1 MSFEHFGD
9 SAAGVRESHSST
21 SELMERAFQ
30 HEARMAG
37 NEASLNRMIDDIHP
51 ETPEDQELVAR
62 LKERAAELTGP
73 RHDLRMAAQAAA
85 LSVALHGII
94 DHKEGVSSEVQEV
107 QIAGILSKNPEL
119 AEMLVRGV
127 LSAAQNLEA
136 HTHVHTEGDS
146 GSRLAEEAKE
156 VLGEI
161 EKSDK
166 KLVQGLALR
175 TAERVAR
182 AIVSA
187 STLGIGAVVYDSLKD
202 VYQSIRVHND
212 LRTKRKTLLMSSS
225 ALT

>member
-9 SAAGVRESHSST
+9 SALEVNEPDSAT
-21 SELMERAFQ
+21 NELMERASQ
-30 HEARMAG
+30 HEVRMAG
-37 NEASLNRMIDDIHP
+37 NEASINRVIDDIHP
-51 ETPEDQELVAR
+51 ETPEDHELVAR
-62 LKERAAELTGP
+62 LKERAADLAGP

-94 DHKEGVSSEVQEV
+94 DHKEGVSSGGQEA
-107 QIAGILSKNPEL
+107 QIAGILSKNPDL

-127 LSAAQNLEA
+127 LSAAQSLESHA
-136 HTHVHTEGDS
+136 HVHTEGDS

-187 STLGIGAVVYDSLKD
+187 STLGVGAVVYDSLKD

-225 ALT
+225 ALA